1 MAMASEGPD
10 GLRVLRPDDWDV
22 WYDTLLRAFGGAPE
36 AAEERELWRELT
48 EFDRF
53 LGVWDGS
60 ACVGTAGAF
69 SFRLTVPGG
78 ASVPAA
84 GVTMVGV
91 AATHR
96 RRGVLT
102 SMMRR
107 QLDDV
112 RSWGE
117 PLAVLTASEPD
128 IYGRFGYGVATYA
141 LGAELDTGRVRLSVP
156 AGTDDVR
163 LRYAAPAEV
172 LGACEAVYAELVPR
186 RPGML
191 ARLPKWERVGLLD
204 PESEREGASPLQCVV
219 AERGDRIVGYA
230 RYRVKLGWGES
241 GHDGTVILEELAA
254 PDPAVDAALWRFLFG
269 IDLTS
274 TLVARGRP
282 VDDTW
287 QYLVSDTRR
296 CGPAAGLA
304 VSAAGGGGGRAG
316 GADVRRPG
324 GRGAGR
330 GGRLLPVEHGALAAE
345 RGRQGSDLRADH
357 GRGGSGAVRT
367 GVGLGLSRR
376 GVPRGACR
384 GRAGAGTARRG
395 ADGGVGGVRRRAPRR
410 GARVCRSADPGTDCG
425 GETGGADLAAADVA
439 GRSPCGRPSPRAVH
453 SAGVMSLPAR

>member
-10 GLRVLRPDDWDV
+10 GLRVLRPDDWDA
-22 WYDTLLRAFGGAPE
+22 WYDTLLRAFGGVPE

-53 LGVWDGS
+53 LGVWDGGS
-60 ACVGTAGAF
+60 CVGTAGAF

-141 LGAELDTGRVRLSVP
+141 LGAEIDTGRVRLSVP

-172 LGACEAVYAELVPR
+172 LDACEAVYARLVPR

-191 ARLPKWERVGLLD
+191 ARLPEWERVGLLD

-219 AERGDRIVGYA
+219 AERDGRIVGYA

-241 GHDGTVILEELAA
+241 GHDGTVLLEDLAA

-296 CGPAAGLA
+296 CRPRLRDSLYLRPVEVGAALEARAYAAPVDVVLEVADAFCPWNAGRWRLSGDTKGATCERTTDAADLALSVRELGSAYLGGVSLAALGAAGRVREL
-304 VSAAGGGGGRAG
+304 RA
-316 GADVRRPG
+316 
-324 GRGAGR
+324 
-330 GGRLLPVEHGALAAE
+330 GALAEA
-345 RGRQGSDLRADH
+345 SVAF
-357 GRGGSGAVRT
+357 
-367 GVGLGLSRR
+367 
-376 GVPRGACR
+376 
-384 GRAGAGTARRG
+384 GTAG
-395 ADGGVGGVRRRAPRR
+395 PAPW
-410 GARVCRSADPGTDCG
+410 
-425 GETGGADLAAADVA
+425 
-439 GRSPCGRPSPRAVH
+439 
-453 SAGVMSLPAR
+453 LPHGF